1 MIVEKQ
7 QGDTW
12 GKSVVG
18 NLADDLSKEFPA
30 TNGFSAANLWRM
42 KNLYE
47 VYGADA
53 KLAQLVREIGWS
65 HNITILEKCKSEQE
79 RGFYIRSC
87 RNVGWARNV
96 LVHQIENQAFQRTI
110 TSQTNLGAA
119 LDPASSVHAQ
129 LAVKDEYT
137 FAFLDLEHA
146 HSDRDPEPALTERI
160 HAFLQQ

>member
-47 VYGADA
+47 VYGTDA

-79 RGFYIRSC
+79 REFYIRSC
-87 RNVGWARNV
+87 GSLAGFGTSSFTRWMTPIRSVRAR
-96 LVHQIENQAFQRTI
+96 
-110 TSQTNLGAA
+110 
-119 LDPASSVHAQ
+119 SSSRS
-129 LAVKDEYT
+129 L
-137 FAFLDLEHA
+137 
-146 HSDRDPEPALTERI
+146 
-160 HAFLQQ
+160 

>member
-47 VYGADA
+47 VYGTDA

-65 HNITILEKCKSEQE
+65 HNITILEKCKSEPE
-79 RGFYIRSC
+79 REFYIRSC
-87 RNVGWARNV
+87 RKFGWFRNV
-96 LVHQIENQAFQRTI
+96 LVHQMDDANTFRQSPFELSLTIGILQVQEGERVLAFHRQ
-110 TSQTNLGAA
+110 L
-119 LDPASSVHAQ
+119 SV
-129 LAVKDEYT
+129 
-137 FAFLDLEHA
+137 
-146 HSDRDPEPALTERI
+146 SR
-160 HAFLQQ
+160 